1 MIFKDRME
9 AAKLLLLKLEKY
21 RNQNMIIAG
30 IPRGAMPMAKL
41 ISDDLKGTLT
51 TVLVHK
57 IPHPTNEEF
66 AIGCIGLSGHLSLSS
81 YAQEFGV
88 SDTYIQ
94 AAKIHQMQILK
105 NRKDLYHLQDIEMKG
120 KNVIIIDDG
129 IATGFTLKCAINEI
143 KLKGA
148 HKIIV
153 AVPVASSDVARDIQN
168 LVDEFICLYITQ
180 HLSSVG
186 QFFKSFPQV
195 SDSEVRG
202 LLDNPTTINRH

>member
-21 RNQNMIIAG
+21 RNENMIVAG

-41 ISDDLKGTLT
+41 ISDELKGTLT

-66 AIGCIGLSGHLSLSS
+66 AIGCIGLSGHVSLSP
-81 YAQEFGV
+81 YAEEVGI

-94 AAKIHQMQILK
+94 AAKDHQVQILK
-105 NRKDLYHLQDIEMKG
+105 NRKDLYQLYDLKMQG
-120 KNVIIIDDG
+120 KRVIIIDDG

-148 HKIIV
+148 QKIIV
-153 AVPVASSDVARDIQN
+153 AVPVASMDAAREIQN
-168 LVDEFICLYITQ
+168 MVDEFICLYIPE

-186 QFFKSFPQV
+186 QFFKSFPEV
-195 SDSEVRG
+195 SDSEVRS
-202 LLDNPTTINRH
+202 LLHNPPSINRH

>member
-21 RNQNMIIAG
+21 QNKNMIIAG

-41 ISDDLKGTLT
+41 ISDELNGTLT

-66 AIGCIGLSGHLSLSS
+66 AIGCIGISGHSSLSTYTQGFGISES
-81 YAQEFGV
+81 YI
-88 SDTYIQ
+88 S
-94 AAKIHQMQILK
+94 AAISNQMQIL
-105 NRKDLYHLQDIEMKG
+105 NHRKELYQLQDIEMKG
-120 KNVIIIDDG
+120 RGVIIVDDG
-129 IATGFTLKCAINEI
+129 IATGATLKCAINEI
-143 KLKGA
+143 KLKNP

-153 AVPVASSDVARDIQN
+153 AVPVAGTDAVRDIQHM
-168 LVDEFICLYITQ
+168 VDEFICLYIPQ

-195 SDSEVRG
+195 SDSEVRS
-202 LLDNPTTINRH
+202 LLHNPPAINRH